1 MLKNKMYL
9 KLSSRCEED
18 LIAAKIL
25 PRSLLLYQNQRGDSP
40 VSSFRLLIFLGQEIE
55 ECVLL

>member
-40 VSSFRLLIFLGQEIE
+40 VGSFRLLIFLDHGD
-55 ECVLL
+55 

>member
-9 KLSSRCEED
+9 KLSSCYEED

-25 PRSLLLYQNQRGDSP
+25 PRSLLLYQNQRGDAP
-40 VSSFRLLIFLGQEIE
+40 VRSFRLLIFLDHGD
-55 ECVLL
+55 